1 MTSQFESNPKTV
13 NLFRKLLK
21 TLIFISQKFLDTP
34 LFRLI
39 RFRQKVLTALP
50 PLELF
55 SLERKGRLLPGGLFV
70 WCSVAR
76 VAITHKR
83 TRRVTSASARGQRSQ
98 NLRTGHAIDR
108 SSALAFVPNL
118 RSSRAAAL
126 ESRSRRK
133 KPRQSGVSAGRGD
146 GASMIKSSNFS
157 RPT

>member
-1 MTSQFESNPKTV
+1 MASQFESNPKTV

-70 WCSVAR
+70 WCSVVR
-76 VAITHKR
+76 GAIKHKR
-83 TRRVTSASARGQRSQ
+83 TGSVTSESVRGQRWQ
-98 NLRTGHAIDR
+98 NLRTGRAIDR
-108 SSALAFVPNL
+108 SSAAFVPRL
-118 RSSRAAAL
+118 GSSRAAAL
-126 ESRSRRK
+126 ASRLRRK
-133 KPRQSGVSAGRGD
+133 KPRQNGLSLGRGD
-146 GASMIKSSNFS
+146 GASMIKSRNFT

>member
-70 WCSVAR
+70 WCSVVR
-76 VAITHKR
+76 VAIKHKR
-83 TRRVTSASARGQRSQ
+83 TRRVRSESVRGQRSQ
-98 NLRTGHAIDR
+98 NLRTGCAIDT
-108 SSALAFVPNL
+108 SSAAFVPRL
-118 RSSRAAAL
+118 RSSSAAAL

-133 KPRQSGVSAGRGD
+133 KPRQNGVAAGRLD